1 MQSNFTKILRWILAL
16 CLIVFG
22 LNKFVGFLPVPQL
35 PDEAQDFMRSL
46 SATGYILYL
55 VGLIEVAIGLL
66 LLLKKWVPFALLALV
81 PISTN
86 ILLFHIFLDLPN
98 ILQAILVAGINALL
112 IYKYWKAY
120 RPLFH

>member
-1 MQSNFTKILRWILAL
+1 MQSNFTKILRWVLAL

-22 LNKFVGFLPVPQL
+22 LNKFIGFLPVPEL
-35 PDEAQDFMRSL
+35 PPAAQEFMSSL
-46 SATGYILYL
+46 SSTGYILYL
-55 VGLIEVAIGLL
+55 IGLMELVIATL

-98 ILQAILVAGINALL
+98 ILQAILVSGINAVL

>member
-1 MQSNFTKILRWILAL
+1 MHSNFTRILRWILAL
-16 CLIVFG
+16 GLIVFG
-22 LNKFVGFLPVPQL
+22 LNKFIAFLPVPQL
-35 PDEAQDFMRSL
+35 PEAAQQFMSSL
-46 SATGYILYL
+46 SSTGYILYL
-55 VGLIEVAIGLL
+55 VGLMEIGIGAL

-86 ILLFHIFLDLPN
+86 ILLFHVFLDLPN